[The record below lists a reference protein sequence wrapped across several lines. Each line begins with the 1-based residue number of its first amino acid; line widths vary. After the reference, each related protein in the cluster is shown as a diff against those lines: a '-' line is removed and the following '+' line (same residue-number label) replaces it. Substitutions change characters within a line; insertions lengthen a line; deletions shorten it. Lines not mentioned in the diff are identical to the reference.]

1 MVYWSSTRNCT
12 STILFENSLDESQI
26 TQTQGTNPTTTN
38 IDSEQI
44 CSDSNFIQEPD
55 GLFTG
60 LKVFNAMSPN
70 DDGINDFFEIV
81 GVENYPKNNL
91 VITNRWGVQV
101 YNVDGYGT
109 NGKIFKGISEG
120 RISILKYKKLP
131 KGTYYYFFK
140 YEINEEIKEMQGFLN
155 IN

>member
-1 MVYWSSTRNCT
+1 
-12 STILFENSLDESQI
+12 
-26 TQTQGTNPTTTN
+26 
-38 IDSEQI
+38 
-44 CSDSNFIQEPD
+44 
-55 GLFTG
+55 
-60 LKVFNAMSPN
+60 MSPN

-120 RISILKYKKLP
+120 RISILRYKKSYLKEP
-131 KGTYYYFFK
+131 IITFK

-155 IN
+155 IE

>member
-1 MVYWSSTRNCT
+1 
-12 STILFENSLDESQI
+12 
-26 TQTQGTNPTTTN
+26 
-38 IDSEQI
+38 
-44 CSDSNFIQEPD
+44 
-55 GLFTG
+55 
-60 LKVFNAMSPN
+60 MSPN

-91 VITNRWGVQV
+91 VITNRWGVEV

-109 NGKIFKGISEG
+109 NGKLFKGISEG
-120 RISILKYKKLP
+120 RISILRYKKLP

-140 YEINEEIKEMQGFLN
+140 YEIEGVLKEMQGFLN